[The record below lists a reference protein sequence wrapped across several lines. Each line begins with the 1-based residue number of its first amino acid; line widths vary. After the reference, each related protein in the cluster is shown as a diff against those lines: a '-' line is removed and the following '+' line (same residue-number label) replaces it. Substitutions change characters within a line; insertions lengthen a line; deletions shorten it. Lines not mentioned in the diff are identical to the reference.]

1 MLVMC
6 VPDFDVLNITK
17 RRHALNRRRIVDI
30 FTQLQLRVYLDQE
43 QNKPETNSHN
53 DSFVKKSHT
62 DLSQYNTTS
71 SIH

>member
-1 MLVMC
+1 MC

-53 DSFVKKSHT
+53 DSFVKKAIQTSP
-62 DLSQYNTTS
+62 STTQPALYTES
-71 SIH
+71 L